1 MPDWQ
6 DTSRYFIPRCG
17 ANERAR
23 TLTFPL
29 GVPIRP
35 SLEARW
41 THRRWAGRR
50 RGARVRCVRSVRRP
64 AARRRR
70 SSTPRGRG
78 ARRVSPPRLPW
89 NHILTR
95 DGTLVADPA
104 SSPSRCLSQVT
115 QEGGPA
121 AQDEAGQAEGT
132 RDAPEDGDRGR
143 RRGARARAPHHRR
156 HHHHSKVV
164 SATPPPQILTSCIC
178 SCSSSLVLPF

>member
-1 MPDWQ
+1 M
-6 DTSRYFIPRCG
+6 
-17 ANERAR
+17 
-23 TLTFPL
+23 
-29 GVPIRP
+29 
-35 SLEARW
+35 EARW

-95 DGTLVADPA
+95 DGTLVTDPA

-143 RRGARARAPHHRR
+143 WRGARATREGGGGGGQRSIRARRGRSPRSGSSRGARAP
-156 HHHHSKVV
+156 
-164 SATPPPQILTSCIC
+164 
-178 SCSSSLVLPF
+178 SSSSSRSVPSVCGDSFLSSPFSLAEFGARLSH